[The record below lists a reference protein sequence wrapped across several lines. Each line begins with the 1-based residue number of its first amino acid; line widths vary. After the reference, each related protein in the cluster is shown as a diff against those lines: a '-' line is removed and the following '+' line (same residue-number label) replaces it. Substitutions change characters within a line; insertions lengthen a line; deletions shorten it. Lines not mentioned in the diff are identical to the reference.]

1 MAKNSIIILTSTAGK
16 LNVTGQPIKA
26 AGYFGYARGI
36 HTFAW
41 YKNNFTGRVYIEGSL
56 ATNPGAC
63 DWFPIW
69 LESLHPYT
77 QFPLDP
83 NNPTGTTGDD
93 GISSYTLQANLVWV
107 RIRIDRSY
115 LVNPILS
122 NVGTIQTALLNY

>member
-16 LNVTGQPIKA
+16 LNVTGQAVKA

-36 HTFAW
+36 HTVVW
-41 YKNNFTGRVYIEGSL
+41 YMNDFVGRVYLEGSL

-69 LESLHPYT
+69 LESLNPYV
-77 QFPLDP
+77 QYPLDP
-83 NNPTGTTGDD
+83 NNPTGTTGDS
-93 GISSYTLQANLVWV
+93 GIGSYTFQANLVWL

-115 LVNPILS
+115 IVHPVLAD
-122 NVGTIQTALLNY
+122 VGTIQQSLLNY